1 MFKRA
6 LSALYRARQWKF
18 YWKSFFILS
27 SLSYCLTW
35 RSGNE
40 NGPEKKKVDR
50 KLDSGWNLFLF
61 FSSFLFFCFCLFVF
75 SFSFLFINL
84 FIFSYFSSVLFLYTG
99 GLNFFKIFK
108 FSSLL
113 LYFHSF
119 LLLAVSP
126 KCYARSCDS
135 RISRYSIN
143 KSNTAEFKFAA
154 TFPDFPQMAENYRMI
169 YNF

>member
-1 MFKRA
+1 MEVLLEKFF
-6 LSALYRARQWKF
+6 LY
-18 YWKSFFILS
+18 
-27 SLSYCLTW
+27 YCLSRIASLGVVLTKTA
-35 RSGNE
+35 R
-40 NGPEKKKVDR
+40 KKKVDR

-61 FSSFLFFCFCLFVF
+61 FSSLLFFCFCLFVF

-84 FIFSYFSSVLFLYTG
+84 FIFNYFRSVLFLYTG

-119 LLLAVSP
+119 LLLAVLP